1 MDLSWRTW
9 ADAVKLVARGATFS
23 RCWKVALAVGTV
35 LTIGN
40 QATNIIDEPGN
51 VVTWLRVGFNYVVP
65 FLVASTG
72 YLTAFR
78 VHGADAPTPGN

>member
-1 MDLSWRTW
+1 MDLSWGTW
-9 ADAVKLVARGATFS
+9 TDAVKLIARGATFS
-23 RCWKVALAVGTV
+23 RCWKVALVVGTI

-40 QATNIIDEPGN
+40 QATNIADEPGSA
-51 VVTWLRVGFNYVVP
+51 VTWLRVGFNYVVP

-78 VHGADAPTPGN
+78 VSTSDAPAAGN